1 MATASPLNPDPQET
15 PEVVAHERT
24 YKAFNIL
31 LRWCMTLLAATISFL
46 TLWFATSAGF
56 VGALIAG
63 VVIFALGYF
72 VLVKTEAEKPLDV
85 WQE

>member
-1 MATASPLNPDPQET
+1 MATGSPFSPEE

-24 YKAFNIL
+24 YKGFNIL

-46 TLWFATSAGF
+46 TLWFATKAGF
-56 VGALIAG
+56 VGALVTG

-72 VLVKTEAEKPLDV
+72 VLVKSEARKPLDI